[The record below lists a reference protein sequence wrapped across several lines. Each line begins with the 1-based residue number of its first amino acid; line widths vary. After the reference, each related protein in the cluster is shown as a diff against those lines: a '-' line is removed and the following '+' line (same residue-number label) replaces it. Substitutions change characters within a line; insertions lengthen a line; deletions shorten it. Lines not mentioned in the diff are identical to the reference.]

1 MSGDKQRLLFRRQFL
16 LDLSPFVVKLLDV
29 LLHLPIVDSG
39 QAIHLG
45 IASKLDEAHESANG
59 CRYKKKEREQI
70 RQIPIPKRMS

>member
-1 MSGDKQRLLFRRQFL
+1 
-16 LDLSPFVVKLLDV
+16 
-29 LLHLPIVDSG
+29 VDSG

-70 RQIPIPKRMS
+70 RQIPVPKRMS